1 MVKVQ
6 PLSHLS
12 VTAPLTQG
20 SRITHRF
27 FIPAATNPPP
37 GCGTAFAPRRHSTA
51 PRGRRPPGRHA
62 KEAGVGAVNRLAQ
75 MFGARTARRGR
86 NALDAVKRAVIVR
99 LDLCGQKQQQPRR
112 RARTRF
118 VCTAHRRGGN
128 ADKGGVPAE
137 QKIHALLV
145 KKAAPRH
152 FCHRAKHRPPLRR
165 GIVADQTHA
174 KRSLHPAHPNLLINL
189 HDYICYYTS
198 A

>member
-27 FIPAATNPPP
+27 FIPAAKNHPP

-51 PRGRRPPGRHA
+51 PRGRRPPAPPRKRGRRRR
-62 KEAGVGAVNRLAQ
+62 GQ

-112 RARTRF
+112 RARMRF
-118 VCTAHRRGGN
+118 VCAAHRRGGN

-145 KKAAPRH
+145 KKAAPRR

-174 KRSLHPAHPNLLINL
+174 KRSLHPAHPNLLTSL
-189 HDYICYYTS
+189 HDYIFYYTS